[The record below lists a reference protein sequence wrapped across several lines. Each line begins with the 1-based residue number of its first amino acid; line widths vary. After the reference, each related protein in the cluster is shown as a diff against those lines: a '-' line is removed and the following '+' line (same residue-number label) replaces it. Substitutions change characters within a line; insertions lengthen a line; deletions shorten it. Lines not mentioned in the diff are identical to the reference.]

1 MKNRIIN
8 ILQRVLGFETYLFIF
23 SIFIILK
30 LKYDKNEKDF
40 LKLFEL
46 IKEDGL
52 VLDIGANI
60 GVMTTYF
67 ARKLN
72 NSKILAFEPIPFN
85 IRTLKRIISFFKL
98 SNVEIIKVALS
109 DVEGKLKMIVPVINS
124 ARKQGLSHV
133 SDVASINSEPGEEY
147 EVEGKRLDNVEEIVN
162 ANERI
167 IAIKIDVEGYELN
180 VLKGAVETIR
190 KHRPIIYCELW
201 PGEQR
206 NKTIKLLQSLGYSCN
221 VVEADNFVEY
231 KDHPTQNFFFIP
243 SRIIKS

>member
-8 ILQRVLGFETYLFIF
+8 ILQRLLGFETYLFIF

-30 LKYDKNEKDF
+30 LRYDKNEKDF

-67 ARKLN
+67 ARRLK
-72 NSKILAFEPIPFN
+72 NSRVLAFEPIPQN
-85 IRTLKRIISFFKL
+85 LKTLNRVISFFKL
-98 SNVEIIKVALS
+98 SNVGVLNIALS
-109 DVEGKLKMIVPVINS
+109 DVDGKLNMIMPVINS

-133 SDVASINSEPGEEY
+133 RNSKTENKGHGEEF
-147 EVEGKRLDNVEEIVN
+147 EVDGKRLDSVEEVIN
-162 ANERI
+162 SKEKI
-167 IAIKIDVEGYELN
+167 TAIKIDVEGYELN
-180 VLKGAVETIR
+180 VLKGAINTIR
-190 KHRPIIYCELW
+190 KHKPIIYCELW

-206 NKTIKLLQSLGYSCN
+206 DNTIELMQSLAYSSM
-221 VVEADNFVEY
+221 VLVGDELVEY
-231 KDHPTQNFFFIP
+231 VDQPKQNFFFIP
-243 SRIIKS
+243 KHS